1 LDHLV
6 AANQIRESTLER
18 LSNQYKALLLEESG
32 QADDNDNTRSKQDIG
47 STTST
52 STTNISTQMEE
63 ALQVELDLLVLE
75 HETSNSANPTTAA
88 AYSANLLQT
97 IMTSSSLSGTPTAVH
112 VQQLAQE
119 IVESFQ
125 DLELAL
131 TALQKVLKHK
141 EFKLQTKK
149 LFLKEQESLLQSLQ
163 EQFVLQE
170 ESTTRT
176 GQNTNEQTQKE
187 QHEWIIKEI
196 QYIGQQI
203 IQKVATN
210 ETITNNHQRK
220 RKRIDT
226 YTKNSN
232 NHEKVET
239 STTTLQ
245 KSMSIDKVIMLLLQR
260 MLEHPN
266 DPYMQITVF
275 ENGQQSQQD
284 QSISSLQLLQE
295 WNIVRSHPDNRQLIC
310 LTNYTK

>member
-1 LDHLV
+1 
-6 AANQIRESTLER
+6 
-18 LSNQYKALLLEESG
+18 
-32 QADDNDNTRSKQDIG
+32 
-47 STTST
+47 
-52 STTNISTQMEE
+52 M
-63 ALQVELDLLVLE
+63 
-75 HETSNSANPTTAA
+75 
-88 AYSANLLQT
+88 
-97 IMTSSSLSGTPTAVH
+97 
-112 VQQLAQE
+112 
-119 IVESFQ
+119 ESFQ